1 MSLKKG
7 EGSKEDIAA
16 AQAKYLKTLYQY
28 RDFSKQMGLSPQMQR
43 VYVDRLGRVVNNGR
57 PKSAFS
63 ENSGVKGVENR
74 GENAIMTYKEIPK
87 MRKRLEGTADDLDLK
102 KVNPNYRWAG
112 SDEYS
117 RNCYNCVVAYEMRM
131 RKYDVT
137 AQPERKN
144 KYLSRHPEA
153 AWVEPDVKTIHTGE
167 DPYQKIKDAFEEWP
181 DGARAEIAVT
191 WKTQDFGHVFVA
203 QEEHG

>member
-1 MSLKKG
+1 M
-7 EGSKEDIAA
+7 
-16 AQAKYLKTLYQY
+16 
-28 RDFSKQMGLSPQMQR
+28 DF
-43 VYVDRLGRVVNNGR
+43 
-57 PKSAFS
+57 
-63 ENSGVKGVENR
+63 
-74 GENAIMTYKEIPK
+74 
-87 MRKRLEGTADDLDLK
+87 K

-112 SDEYS
+112 NDEYS

-181 DGARAEIAVT
+181 DGARAEIAVD
-191 WKTQDFGHVFVA
+191 WKKQNFGHVFVA